1 MIVNLDFETRSHVDL
16 KVHGLDRYAKDVTTE
31 VICMAYC
38 TNGANIKLWY
48 PESKAALPAL
58 VYDPATVFVAWNAA
72 FEYNILREVLG
83 IPVRWEQFVDS
94 MALAGANNIPQSLE
108 EAAIFTEVTEQ
119 KDPTGKRLINKL
131 SKPLPDGTFN
141 KSPVLLQQ
149 MYEYCRQDVR
159 TEMAIAATLTPL
171 TASEQALWVLTQRIN
186 DRGVPVDPVELQ
198 RAMEAVGY
206 AKADVHR
213 EINVL
218 TGGLSATQ
226 PAKLVAWLTARGV
239 VAKDLTA
246 ETVEALLRDKNV
258 MGDAR
263 RVLELRALG
272 SSTSVAKFAKMM
284 EIQSGGRIRNLF
296 VYHGA
301 STGRFA
307 SRGGLNLQNLP
318 RPQIPD
324 EVVPEVILRVLECGG
339 FGSVPELASVVR
351 STIKAPTGL
360 TFVDADFSSVENRV
374 GVWIPNQKDKL
385 QMFRDGLDEYKVFA
399 STALYNVPYEEV
411 TKEMRQRTKPAVLGC
426 LFGQGKNGLIQYAAG
441 MGVALTEVESERAVT
456 RYRESYYAVKK
467 CWYELDSLAV
477 LAVQNPCT
485 DFTIASKR
493 GTLRHEKGVLWMT
506 LPSGRRI
513 AWQKP
518 EVGEHTTPWGSVK
531 VGVSVLNQN
540 TFTRKW
546 GRNVLIGPSIFQSL
560 VQGTARDLLTA
571 ALTALDADGLDVI
584 GHFHDEVLLLA
595 PLDKS
600 EGVLSRVI
608 SVMTTPPPWALDL
621 PLAAE
626 GWVDTRFRK

>member
-1 MIVNLDFETRSHVDL
+1 MRVNLDFETRSHVDL
-16 KVHGLDRYAKDVTTE
+16 KVHGLDRYAKDATTE

-72 FEYNILREVLG
+72 FEYNILRNVLG

-108 EAAIFTEVTEQ
+108 EAAIFSKVVEQ

-131 SKPLPDGTFN
+131 SKPRPDGTFN
-141 KSPVLLQQ
+141 KDPDLLQQ

-198 RAMEAVGY
+198 RAMEAVER
-206 AKADVHR
+206 AKVDVEM
-213 EINVL
+213 EIKSL
-218 TGGLSATQ
+218 TRGIAATQ
-226 PAKLVAWLTARGV
+226 PAKLVAWLAGRGV
-239 VAKDLTA
+239 VVKDLTA
-246 ETVEALLRDKNV
+246 ETVEALLRDDNV
-258 MGDAR
+258 TGDAR

-324 EVVPEVILRVLECGG
+324 EAVPEVILRVLERGG

-351 STIKAPTGL
+351 STIKAPEGL

-385 QMFRDGLDEYKVFA
+385 QMFRDGLDEYRVFA
-399 STALYNVPYEEV
+399 SRALYNVPYEEV

-426 LFGQGKNGLIQYAAG
+426 LFGQGKNGLVKYAAG
-441 MGVALTEVESERAVT
+441 MGVAMTEVEAERAVT
-456 RYRESYYAVKK
+456 LYRESYHGVRS
-467 CWYELDSLAV
+467 CWYDLERLAV
-477 LAVQNPCT
+477 QAVQNPYT

-493 GTLRHEKGVLWMT
+493 GTLRYDRGVLWLR

-513 AWQKP
+513 AWQGA
-518 EVGEHTTPWGSVK
+518 EIGEQTTPWGSVK

-546 GRNVLIGPSIFQSL
+546 GRNVLIGASIFQSL

-626 GWVDTRFRK
+626 GWVGTRFRK